1 MSNPIGKIPVLL
13 FEQETEHADVQP
25 MIEREENMESVD
37 ADVNDR
43 FANPAMVATA
53 EILNSL
59 PKSEEEA

>member
-1 MSNPIGKIPVLL
+1 MLL

-53 EILNSL
+53 ES
-59 PKSEEEA
+59 